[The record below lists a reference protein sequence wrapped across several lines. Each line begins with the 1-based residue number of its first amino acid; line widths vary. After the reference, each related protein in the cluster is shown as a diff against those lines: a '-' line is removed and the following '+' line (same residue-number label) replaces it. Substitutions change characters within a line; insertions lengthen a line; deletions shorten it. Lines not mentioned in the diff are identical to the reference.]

1 MIGKSLCADMAAAS
15 GAIPPLLVDERDAR
29 RLLGGLCAKS
39 MYNLRQQGLP
49 FVKVGSRVMYAPAQL
64 AAWVE
69 RQKGGPQ
76 DDPQK

>member
-1 MIGKSLCADMAAAS
+1 MSAETILAQQPKVQSALL
-15 GAIPPLLVDERDAR
+15 PPLLVDELAAR
-29 RLLGGLCAKS
+29 RLLGGLCAKC

-49 FVKVGSRVMYAPAQL
+49 FVKVGSRVMYVPADL

-76 DDPQK
+76 G

>member
-1 MIGKSLCADMAAAS
+1 MTANSVTPARTTPSL
-15 GAIPPLLVDERDAR
+15 LLNEREAR
-29 RLLGGLCAKS
+29 CVLGGLCAKS

-49 FVKVGSRVMYAPAQL
+49 FVKVGSRVMYVPADL

-76 DDPQK
+76 G